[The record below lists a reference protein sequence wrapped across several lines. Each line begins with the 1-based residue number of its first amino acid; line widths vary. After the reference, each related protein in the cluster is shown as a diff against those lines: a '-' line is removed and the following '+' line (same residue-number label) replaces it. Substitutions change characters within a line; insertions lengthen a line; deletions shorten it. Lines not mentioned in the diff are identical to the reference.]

1 MDDILITI
9 GYLILGVFISYFY
22 TALASGEMMH
32 FCVVAI
38 LSPAIVC
45 LIVESFYQS
54 DYWLGFCLS
63 AFSVIPIAMRCIAWV
78 VKKSGDIEIAVEI
91 FYYRYLVCVPI
102 GIFFFLL
109 FTLGT
114 WIDYLDS
121 PRMYPRRKL

>member
-1 MDDILITI
+1 MDLEVVV
-9 GYLILGVFISYFY
+9 YLVVGVFISYFY

-45 LIVESFYQS
+45 LIVELFRS
-54 DYWLGFCLS
+54 DFWWGFCLS
-63 AFSVIPIAMRCIAWV
+63 AFSVIPIAMRFIAWV

-91 FYYRYLVCVPI
+91 FYYRYLVCVPLA
-102 GIFFFLL
+102 IFFFLL

-114 WIDYLDS
+114 WIDYMDS
-121 PRMYPRRKL
+121 PRIYPRRKP

>member
-32 FCVVAI
+32 FCIVAI
-38 LSPAIVC
+38 LGPAIAC
-45 LIVESFYQS
+45 LIIEFFYKNN
-54 DYWLGFCLS
+54 YWLGFCLL
-63 AFSVIPIAMRCIAWV
+63 AFSAIPIAMKFISIAV
-78 VKKSGDIEIAVEI
+78 RKSGDVEIAADF

-102 GIFFFLL
+102 GIFLFLL

-114 WIDYLDS
+114 WIDYMDS
-121 PRMYPRRKL
+121 PRIYPRRKP